1 MRFSFFF
8 LIGFLP
14 LSVAVFAAPREHR
27 GTYFSVG
34 TGIAYNSFRI
44 SETERDDLFIDGS
57 CTFGVWKYKW
67 EFGGWTF
74 PALDFRF
81 GRSVGNAVA
90 IYGDFNFF
98 MASGKLKANKT
109 FFPDDEILGV
119 KFREETLK
127 NVLGAF
133 GCAGIGVEVY
143 PFRNPNSFLRGF
155 HFGNTYSFGADLAR
169 FDGGERSLTHG
180 IGGFLRTNL
189 GMDWWVSD
197 TWMLG
202 MEISYMSPTVRMVNL
217 KEKNTFQLLFRITR
231 G

>member
-1 MRFSFFF
+1 MRFSAFF

-14 LSVAVFAAPREHR
+14 LSSVVFAAPREHR

-34 TGIAYNSFRI
+34 TGIAYNSFHVF
-44 SETERDDLFIDGS
+44 ETEDDGFYIDGRYEYVTS
-57 CTFGVWKYKW
+57 KNKW

-98 MASGKLKANKT
+98 MASGELKAHEETWENG
-109 FFPDDEILGV
+109 LGV
-119 KFREETLK
+119 
-127 NVLGAF
+127 F

-155 HFGNTYSFGADLAR
+155 HFGHTYSFGADFAS
-169 FDGGERSLTHG
+169 FDDGENTHTYG
-180 IGGFLRTNL
+180 MGVFLRTNL

-197 TWMLG
+197 TWMIG
-202 MEISYMSPTVRMVNL
+202 VEISYMSPSVRMENL
-217 KEKNTFQLLFRITR
+217 KEKDSFQLLFRITR